1 MSEPKTTGFINNEN
15 KIIDINKL
23 LLIIGRRWY
32 VIFLSLV
39 ISVTVAYLKL
49 RYTKPIYQASIT
61 IKLDDEKPNQISDF
75 FKFGKATGKLEN
87 LLKTESEIIKSRTI
101 NEKTLNGM
109 GYNFTYLQKGKIIT
123 TEIYPNNYFDI
134 NILYCDSG
142 TSVKPFTINFT
153 DDYTFQIVIQGEKK
167 TRQYHL
173 QDTIFLTNSLIQI
186 KGKQNPS
193 IYSLKG
199 LNLFCMQNDIHQLAY
214 RYSSALAIDVI
225 KGTSLINISFTGNE
239 PQFATDYVN
248 SLAKVYIDQ
257 TINIKSLAAQQTIDF
272 INKQLSELSEKV
284 KKSEFE
290 LSSLQSQ
297 NKSIDL
303 DKLASKQLDKLSQ
316 LETERN
322 ILSIRFETLNTIE
335 KNILETKGKTVSF
348 IVFDKE
354 DAENLP
360 ELLKMYNELIL
371 ERISQSQK
379 YTGSSSVLLENETK
393 TKEVKNSLL
402 QVLNEVKNKT
412 KVKQKFTE
420 KLIEE
425 SNATLS
431 NLPLQQRVLISV
443 KREFNVNE
451 KVYSYLLEKRLEIE
465 VTKSSITPN
474 ASIIDKADVPGGP
487 IYPVNQ
493 RFYLIA
499 LLVGFSV
506 GLSGIFLVR
515 VFNQK
520 IPDKETIENLSKITV
535 IGVIKKVENQTDDEY
550 QIHTFSSP
558 KSIFSE
564 SIRGVRTGI
573 NFILQGETHKVIC
586 FTSTVS
592 GEGKTFCT
600 INLAASLTL
609 LNKKVIILGCDLRR
623 PKIHLSFQNLSN
635 DFGLTTYLINKNSL
649 SEIIQKTGHENLDVI
664 TAGPTPPNPAELLQS
679 TKMFEL
685 IEQLKMEY
693 DYVMIDSAPVGLVS
707 DSLALMQVADINLYV
722 LRAQYSKREFAQIPD
737 RISGDNTIKNI
748 YTILNSYDN
757 SSVVYGSIYK
767 TNYGGDYGGSGYYYY
782 GGYYGKGG
790 YGYYGKKYYN
800 SYYSGYYSED
810 EPNLPWWRKIFKKRK
825 RK

>member
-1 MSEPKTTGFINNEN
+1 MIEPKSTGFINSEN
-15 KIIDINKL
+15 KVIDINKL

-39 ISVTVAYLKL
+39 ISLTVAYLKL

-87 LLKTESEIIKSRTI
+87 LLKTESEIIKSRSI

-109 GYNFTYLQKGKIIT
+109 GYNFTYLQKGKIVT
-123 TEIYPNNYFDI
+123 AEIYPNNYFDI

-142 TSVKPFTINFT
+142 TFVKPFTINFI
-153 DDYTFQIVIQGEKK
+153 DNNTFQIILQGEKK
-167 TRQYHL
+167 IRQYHL
-173 QDTIFLTNSLIQI
+173 NDTIFLINSLIEI
-186 KGKQNPS
+186 REKQQQNTS
-193 IYSLKG
+193 SLKG
-199 LNLFCMQNDIHQLAY
+199 LNLFCVQNDIHQLAY
-214 RYSSALAIDVI
+214 RYSGSLAIDVI

-239 PQFATDYVN
+239 PQFATDFVN

-272 INKQLSELSEKV
+272 INTQLRELSEKV

-316 LETERN
+316 LEAERN

-360 ELLKMYNELIL
+360 ELLQLYNELIL

-379 YTGSSSVLLENETK
+379 YTVSSSVLLENETK

-474 ASIIDKADVPGGP
+474 ASIIDKADLPGPP
-487 IYPVNQ
+487 IYPVTQ

-499 LLVGFSV
+499 LLVGLSV

-520 IPDKETIENLSKITV
+520 IPDKETIENLSRVPV
-535 IGVIKKVENQTDDEY
+535 IGVIKKVDNPTDDEY

-564 SIRGVRTGI
+564 SIRGIRTGI
-573 NFILQGETHKVIC
+573 NFILQGETHKVVC

-685 IEQLKMEY
+685 IEQLKKEY

-748 YTILNSYDN
+748 YTVLNSYDN